1 MNPRFAQRRLAELLS
16 QFPAVVLIGPRQAGK
31 TTLALAEM
39 ARHGDALYLD
49 LELPSAQRQLDDPEA
64 FLLARRNRLVIL
76 DEVQRLPELFA
87 ILRGVIDLRRRDG
100 EAAGQFLL
108 LGSAS
113 GVLLQQAG
121 ESLAG
126 RVAQLELT
134 PFQAREILSP
144 NRPAADLDSL
154 WVRGGF
160 PLSWLAPDETASLR
174 WRDAFIATYLERDI
188 PALAACRTL
197 VVDSENR
204 PRRGQFLADSPPH
217 SPAMGQEAGEKWTAA
232 VDLQPAI
239 PKSGRLLG
247 PRIPATTL
255 RRLWTM
261 LAHSQGGLLNQS
273 QLAAS
278 LAISGQTVAR
288 YIDLLCDLM
297 LVRRLPA
304 WHGNVGKRLVR
315 APKVYVRDSGI
326 VHALLGLADLESVLS
341 HPIAGASWEGF
352 VIEQLLAAY
361 PETEASFYRTAHG
374 AEADLVLAFRN
385 GETWVVE
392 IKRASAPTVSKGF
405 HLAAADVGATR
416 KLLVAPV
423 AEAYPMRDGI
433 EVMNPLA
440 ASGMAG
446 Q

>member
-1 MNPRFAQRRLAELLS
+1 MNPRIAQQQLTDLLS
-16 QFPAVVLIGPRQAGK
+16 QFPAVVLLGPRQAGK
-31 TTLALAEM
+31 TTLALAE
-39 ARHGDALYLD
+39 ADRYGDALYLD
-49 LELPSAQRQLDDPEA
+49 LELPSAQRQMDDPEA
-64 FLLARRNRLVIL
+64 FLLAHRGRLVIL

-87 ILRGVIDLRRRDG
+87 VLRGVIDIRRRAG
-100 EAAGQFLL
+100 ETAGQFLL

-113 GVLLQQAG
+113 GILLQQAS

-126 RVAQLELT
+126 RIAQLELS
-134 PFQAREILSP
+134 PFQAREILPISDSQETITANL
-144 NRPAADLDSL
+144 NRL

-160 PLSWLAPDETASLR
+160 PLSWLAIDDDASLR
-174 WRDAFIATYLERDI
+174 WREAFIATYLERDI
-188 PALAACRTL
+188 PAL
-197 VVDSENR
+197 
-204 PRRGQFLADSPPH
+204 
-217 SPAMGQEAGEKWTAA
+217 
-232 VDLQPAI
+232 
-239 PKSGRLLG
+239 G
-247 PRIPATTL
+247 PRIPVTTL

-261 LAHSQGGLLNQS
+261 LAHTQGGLLNQS

-326 VHALLGLADLESVLS
+326 VHALLGLPTLEAVLS
-341 HPIAGASWEGF
+341 HPVAGASWEGF
-352 VIEQLLAAY
+352 VIEQLLTAA
-361 PETEASFYRTAHG
+361 PQAEASFYRTSHG
-374 AEADLVLAFRN
+374 AEADLVLSFRN

-392 IKRASAPTVSKGF
+392 IKRASAPTVSRGF
-405 HLAAADVGATR
+405 HLAATDVGATK

-423 AEAYPMRDGI
+423 ESAYPMRDGI

-440 ASGMAG
+440 AIAKVAEL
-446 Q
+446 

>member
-1 MNPRFAQRRLAELLS
+1 MNPRLAQQQLADLLTG
-16 QFPAVVLIGPRQAGK
+16 FPAVVLIGPRQAGK
-31 TTLALAEM
+31 TTLALAE
-39 ARHGDALYLD
+39 AAGRRDALYLD

-64 FLLARRNRLVIL
+64 FLLAQSNKLVIL

-87 ILRGVIDLRRRDG
+87 VLRGVIDIRRRAG

-113 GVLLQQAG
+113 GVLLQQSS

-134 PFQAREILSP
+134 PFQAREVLPSKAS
-144 NRPAADLDSL
+144 AADLNPL

-160 PLSWLAPDETASLR
+160 PLSWLADDDRSSLR
-174 WRDAFIATYLERDI
+174 WREAFITTYLERDI
-188 PALAACRTL
+188 PA
-197 VVDSENR
+197 
-204 PRRGQFLADSPPH
+204 
-217 SPAMGQEAGEKWTAA
+217 
-232 VDLQPAI
+232 
-239 PKSGRLLG
+239 LG

-261 LAHSQGGLLNQS
+261 LAHTHGGLLNQS

-278 LAISGQTVAR
+278 LAVSGQTVAR

-326 VHALLGLADLESVLS
+326 VHALLGLPDLESVLA
-341 HPIAGASWEGF
+341 HPVAGASWEGF
-352 VIEQLLAAY
+352 VIEQLIAAA
-361 PETEASFYRTAHG
+361 TRAEASFYRTSHG
-374 AEADLVLAFRN
+374 AEADLVLGFRD

-416 KLLVAPV
+416 KLVIAPV
-423 AEAYPMRDGI
+423 AAPYPMRDGV

-440 ASGMAG
+440 AACLAAG
-446 Q
+446 K